1 VLREVWPFVDS
12 KRRAGQPVVLAR
24 LVARD
29 GPGSRPLGSTMA
41 VAADG
46 TWRGSVSGGCV
57 ESIVVEAAR
66 SVLHGAAP
74 HILPVSPGEQL
85 LPWEERP
92 ACTATLALL
101 IVPAPPAAVHDAIT
115 DALADNQPVTVRVG
129 LRPPYRWSVT
139 PLTEDVVADD
149 DFVDQLPSRR
159 RLLLVG
165 ATDLAAVMAE
175 MAHWLDWAVI
185 VVDPRP
191 DHVAAGAMPPTA
203 QVERAWPD
211 AWLAEHPL
219 GPQDAVVAISHDPR
233 MDDRAI
239 RAALAGDAGHVA
251 ALGSRATHAQRMR
264 RLAGQPGLDRLVGPA
279 GLDLG
284 GASLAETAL
293 SMLAEIVAVGNGRS
307 GRRLRDGG
315 LPIRATEAAMAQG

>member
-1 VLREVWPFVDS
+1 M
-12 KRRAGQPVVLAR
+12 LAR

-57 ESIVVEAAR
+57 ESIVLEAAR

-92 ACTATLALL
+92 ACTATLDVL
-101 IVPAPPAAVHDAIT
+101 ITPAPPAPVHDAIT
-115 DALADNQPVTVRVG
+115 DALADDRPVSVRVG
-129 LRPPYRWSVT
+129 LQPPYRWSVT
-139 PLTEDVVADD
+139 PMTEDVVADD
-149 DFVDQLPSRR
+149 AFVDQLPSRR

-165 ATDLAAVMAE
+165 ATDLAAVMAA
-175 MAHWLDWAVI
+175 MAHWLGWAVI
-185 VVDPRP
+185 VLDPRP
-191 DHVAAGAMPPTA
+191 DHVAAGAIPPTA
-203 QVERAWPD
+203 QLERAWPD
-211 AWLAEHPL
+211 TWLAEHPL
-219 GPQDAVVAISHDPR
+219 GPQDALVTLSHDPR
-233 MDDRAI
+233 IDDDAI
-239 RAALAGDAGHVA
+239 LAALAGDAGHVA

-264 RLAGQPGLDRLVGPA
+264 RLSGQPGLDRLVGPA

-293 SMLAEIVAVGNGRS
+293 SILAGAVAAGNGRS
-307 GRRLRDGG
+307 GRPLRDGQ
-315 LPIRATEAAMAQG
+315 LPIRAVETAVVDG

>member
-1 VLREVWPFVDS
+1 MDS
-12 KRRAGQPVVLAR
+12 KRRAGQSVVLAR
-24 LVARD
+24 LVARN

-74 HILPVSPGEQL
+74 HILAVSPGEQL

-92 ACTATLALL
+92 ACTATLEVL
-101 IVPAPPAAVHDAIT
+101 IAPAPPAPVHDAIT
-115 DALADNQPVTVRVG
+115 EALANDRPVTVRVG
-129 LRPPYRWSVT
+129 LRPPYNWSVT
-139 PLTEDVVADD
+139 PITEDAVAGHDYL
-149 DFVDQLPSRR
+149 DQLPSRR
-159 RLLLVG
+159 QLLLVG
-165 ATDLAAVMAE
+165 ATDLAAVMAG
-175 MAHWLDWAVI
+175 MAHLLDWAVV

-203 QVERAWPD
+203 RVERAWPD
-211 AWLAEHPL
+211 IWLAEHPL
-219 GPQDAVVAISHDPR
+219 GPQDAVVTLSHDPR
-233 MDDRAI
+233 IDDRAI

-264 RLAGQPGLDRLVGPA
+264 RLASQPGLDRLVGPA

-293 SMLAEIVAVGNGRS
+293 SILAETVAAKSGRS
-307 GRRLRDGG
+307 GRRLRDGT
-315 LPIRATEAAMAQG
+315 LPIRAAETATAHG

>member
-1 VLREVWPFVDS
+1 MLREVWPFVDS
-12 KRRAGQPVVLAR
+12 KRRAGQSVVLAR
-24 LVARD
+24 LVARN

-46 TWRGSVSGGCV
+46 TWRGSVSGGCI

-66 SVLHGAAP
+66 SLLHGAPP
-74 HILPVSPGEQL
+74 HILALSPGEQL

-92 ACTATLALL
+92 ACTATLEVL
-101 IVPAPPAAVHDAIT
+101 IAPAPPAPVHEAIT
-115 DALADNQPVTVRVG
+115 EALADDRPVTVRVG

-139 PLTEDVVADD
+139 PIAEDAVADD
-149 DFVDQLPSRR
+149 AYLDQLPSRR
-159 RLLLVG
+159 QLLLVG
-165 ATDLAAVMAE
+165 ATDLAAVMAG
-175 MAHWLDWAVI
+175 MAHLLDWAVV

-191 DHVAAGAMPPTA
+191 DHVAADAMPPTA
-203 QVERAWPD
+203 RVERVWPD
-211 AWLAEHPL
+211 IWLAEHPL
-219 GPQDAVVAISHDPR
+219 GPQDAVVTLSHDPR
-233 MDDRAI
+233 IDDRAI

-264 RLAGQPGLDRLVGPA
+264 RLASQPGLDRLVGPA

-293 SMLAEIVAVGNGRS
+293 SILAETVAAKNGRS
-307 GRRLRDGG
+307 GRRLRDGT
-315 LPIRATEAAMAQG
+315 LPIRAAETATAHG

>member
-1 VLREVWPFVDS
+1 
-12 KRRAGQPVVLAR
+12 VLAR

-29 GPGSRPLGSTMA
+29 GPGSRPMGSTMA
-41 VAADG
+41 IAADG

-74 HILPVSPGEQL
+74 HILPVSPAEQL

-92 ACTATLALL
+92 ACTATLEVL
-101 IVPAPPAAVHDAIT
+101 IAPAPPAPVHDAIT
-115 DALADNQPVTVRVG
+115 EALADDRPVTVYVG

-139 PLTEDVVADD
+139 PMSMEVVADD
-149 DFVDQLPSRR
+149 VIVDRLPSRR

-165 ATDLAAVMAE
+165 ATDLSAVLAGMAY
-175 MAHWLDWAVI
+175 WLDCTVI

-191 DHVAAGAMPPTA
+191 DHVAAGAMPTTA

-211 AWLAEHPL
+211 SWLAEHPL
-219 GPQDAVVAISHDPR
+219 GPQDAVVALSHDPR
-233 MDDRAI
+233 IDDRAI
-239 RAALAGDAGHVA
+239 LAALAGGAGHVA

-264 RLAGQPGLDRLVGPA
+264 RLLGQPGLDRLVGPA

-293 SMLAEIVAVGNGRS
+293 SILAETVAAGNGRS
-307 GRRLRDGG
+307 GRRLQDSR
-315 LPIRATEAAMAQG
+315 LPIRATETAMGHARQPASSQRTAPS